1 MWSAALSV
9 GLCSLPEERQERLLS
24 VFFVQ
29 DLAKVILSNLKHFF
43 LAERLLTGSPE
54 MSEYFLAGFRDGGA
68 SML

>member
-1 MWSAALSV
+1 M

-29 DLAKVILSNLKHFF
+29 DLAKVMLSNLKHFLFFF